1 MLKWLMRRRIAAFER
16 AYDYDTSYIRD
27 VIDTSPRAALA
38 FARVDGMAQ
47 YRRDVPKDAYFAA
60 KLVAALSE
68 DCGPCTQLVVTM
80 AERAGVAPEVLRAV
94 LARDERAMTTEAALG
109 FRFAEAVLAHD
120 PAADALREEILRR
133 WGRHALVSLAF
144 AIAASRVFPSVKYAL
159 GHGRSCVRVT
169 VGGTPMPVL
178 RRAA

>member
-16 AYDYDTSYIRD
+16 AYDYDTSYFRD
-27 VIDTSPRAALA
+27 IIDTSPRAALA
-38 FARVDGMAQ
+38 FGRVEGMAQ
-47 YRRDVPKDAYFAA
+47 YRRDVPKEAYFAA
-60 KLVAALSE
+60 KIVAALSE

-94 LARDERAMTTEAALG
+94 LARDERAMTVDAALG

-120 PAADALREEILRR
+120 PGANALRAEILQR
-133 WGRHALVSLAF
+133 WGRHALISLAF
-144 AIAASRVFPSVKYAL
+144 TVAASRVFPSVKYAL
-159 GHGRSCVRVT
+159 GYGRACVRVT
-169 VGGTPMPVL
+169 VGGAPMPVL